1 MVAIVLTWICN
12 TKTILREM
20 KHLPHAINTQAQILS
35 ISHVPLFAQLR
46 WFRWYRN
53 WPNVLQ
59 VAYKHENWLL
69 TTICLPHPSTIFWG
83 YSMGTP
89 SRSLAMALRSEEHWF
104 WRWKFITCIIAVHA
118 LINNMA
124 RMHSII
130 YDIYINTYI
139 YIYIYIH
146 TYIHIYIYIYIYT
159 YIYICI
165 YIYIHIYILVIY
177 IYIHIIYIYIH
188 ILYSG
193 EASDTPNKTTSGWE
207 SQCLPRISQS
217 MSRCRKSI
225 FLASGGSSSNTFKRW
240 EVWVSKVPG
249 LPCKNFGYTI
259 YWKLPFIVDLPINN
273 GDFPYVSLPEGRYI
287 ITCACMQFFKTKT
300 SNSST
305 QLATSVSF
313 MPLYA

>member
-20 KHLPHAINTQAQILS
+20 KHLPHATNTQAQILS

-139 YIYIYIH
+139 YI
-146 TYIHIYIYIYIYT
+146 
-159 YIYICI
+159 
-165 YIYIHIYILVIY
+165 
-177 IYIHIIYIYIH
+177 H

-193 EASDTPNKTTSGWE
+193 ETSDTPNKTTSGWE